1 MGKKGLLPLTAGFV
15 VRIIASLIIAIS
27 LPFLISNPTNPI
39 AQGVFAFGNFLM
51 VIGANVK

>member
-1 MGKKGLLPLTAGFV
+1 MGKKGLLHLTAGFV